1 MEFTFIAIL
10 LFTIINFISR
20 VDKLEGRIKGMQY
33 RLDQVAKQVDVPEP
47 PINDEL
53 RELIKEGESVRAVKQ
68 AREALGLSLVEGKQ
82 YVDALK
88 LELED

>member
-1 MEFTFIAIL
+1 MYL
-10 LFTIINFISR
+10 LHRI
-20 VDKLEGRIKGMQY
+20 DKLEGRIKGMRY

-53 RELIKEGESVRAVKQ
+53 RELIKEGEEVRAVKE

-88 LELED
+88 PED

>member
-1 MEFTFIAIL
+1 MDFTFAAIL
-10 LFTIINFISR
+10 LLVIMYLLHRI
-20 VDKLEGRIKGMQY
+20 DKLEGRIKGMRY

-53 RELIKEGESVRAVKQ
+53 RKLIKEGEDVKAVKE

-88 LELED
+88 FED

>member
-1 MEFTFIAIL
+1 MELTFAAIL
-10 LFTIINFISR
+10 LLVIMYLLHRI
-20 VDKLEGRIKGMQY
+20 DKLEGRIKGMRY

-53 RELIKEGESVRAVKQ
+53 RKLIKEGEDVRAVKK
-68 AREALGLSLVEGKQ
+68 ARETLGLSLVEGKQ

-88 LELED
+88 FED

>member
-1 MEFTFIAIL
+1 MEFTFPVL
-10 LFTIINFISR
+10 LLIVIMYLLHRI
-20 VDKLEGRIKGMQY
+20 DKLEGRIKGMRY

-53 RELIKEGESVRAVKQ
+53 RELIKEGEEVRAVKE

-88 LELED
+88 PED